1 MQDPC
6 VVRVGRGR
14 YGIAFPARIV
24 KKLIGAAPVLKV
36 EGRVGHDVVDL
47 LVLMLVFLEGRDG
60 FLAKVVRYAADG
72 KVHLA

>member
-1 MQDPC
+1 M
-6 VVRVGRGR
+6 RSSRLRGHR
-14 YGIAFPARIV
+14 IASPARV
-24 KKLIGAAPVLKV
+24 FGKLILSAPVLKV
-36 EGRVGHDVVDL
+36 EGWVGHDVVDL